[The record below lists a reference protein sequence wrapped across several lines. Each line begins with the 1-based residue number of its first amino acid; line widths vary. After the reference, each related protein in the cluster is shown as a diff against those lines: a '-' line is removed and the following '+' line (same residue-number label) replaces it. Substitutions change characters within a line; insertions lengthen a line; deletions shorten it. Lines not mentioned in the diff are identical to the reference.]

1 MKSPSMVF
9 SIPACALIVLP
20 GVAFAN
26 HPLDWAPEEMFTY
39 GILSGIVYSVFGFEH
54 LFFVLA
60 AGLAAALAG
69 RPYSAPA
76 AYVVAMLGGTVLA
89 STGMGLP
96 IVETMIALSLLC
108 LGGLLVWGRK
118 ARLGTTLG
126 LFVGFGLFHGS
137 DFGESPAAQE
147 AGDSLEVFDRIVAGP
162 GNRPVSR
169 QRGQC
174 AGGAGMGGRRSGWC
188 FRNTARGLCRC
199 RNRPVPGSRDGVGRH
214 LRNSGIQLI
223 APSPT
228 PRPGVFPSTVLEESW
243 LRAFQ

>member
-26 HPLDWAPEEMFTY
+26 HPPDLAPEEMFTY

-147 AGDSLEVFDRIVAGP
+147 AGDSLEVLIGLLLGLAIVQYLVSAASARVARGWAAEDRVGAFETRLAGSAVAGI
-162 GNRPVSR
+162 
-169 QRGQC
+169 
-174 AGGAGMGGRRSGWC
+174 
-188 FRNTARGLCRC
+188 GLFL
-199 RNRPVPGSRDGVGRH
+199 V
-214 LRNSGIQLI
+214 LE
-223 APSPT
+223 
-228 PRPGVFPSTVLEESW
+228 TVLDSTFAI
-243 LRAFQ
+243 LGFN

>member
-39 GILSGIVYSVFGFEH
+39 RILSGIVYSVFGFEH

-126 LFVGFGLFHGS
+126 LFVGFGLIHGS

-147 AGDSLEVFDRIVAGP
+147 AGDSLEVSIGLLLGLAIVQYLVSAASARVARGWAAEDRVGDFETRLAGSAVAGI
-162 GNRPVSR
+162 
-169 QRGQC
+169 
-174 AGGAGMGGRRSGWC
+174 
-188 FRNTARGLCRC
+188 GLFL
-199 RNRPVPGSRDGVGRH
+199 V
-214 LRNSGIQLI
+214 LE
-223 APSPT
+223 
-228 PRPGVFPSTVLEESW
+228 TVLDATFAI
-243 LRAFQ
+243 LGFN